1 MEITIT
7 RKQAE
12 IMVKVASISY
22 RLELASQQ
30 SLAEK
35 MNAETDYLISELFI
49 ERANEVRESIAAWI
63 ETGKWLMKLRSYFSN
78 EPAAVSVNCPSTAAP
93 RLLSAYNKAQR
104 YG

>member
-1 MEITIT
+1 MEITIS

-30 SLAEK
+30 ALAEK

-63 ETGKWLMKLRSYFSN
+63 ETGKWLMRLRSYFSN
-78 EPAAVSVNCPSTAAP
+78 EPAAVSVNCPETAAP
-93 RLLSAYNKAQR
+93 CLLRAYNKAQR